1 VSIHSNPEIE
11 RIVDTAT
18 TIAKDYNHQ
27 YVTLEHL
34 LIALVEYPEFN
45 KTLVTFGVEI
55 EELLRDLYDYIG
67 KQEYLVTIVPP
78 PESIDQTEASQRTE
92 DKNSIDSKKDKKSNS
107 KELAKSSMIPQRT
120 HSLERVFNRAFTQVL
135 FSAREQMETIDLYLS
150 ISQET
155 NSHAAYFLLKWGIN
169 RRQLVEYYTKVHGIT
184 KKSKEVKSNYS
195 NKILEEFCTNLNT
208 QVTEGKIDPVIGRAT
223 ELEEIA
229 QVLARRQKSNV
240 LMIGDPGVGKTAIAE
255 GLAHKIVDGDVPKYL
270 IPYTVYNLE
279 IGSLLAGSK
288 YRGEFEEKLK
298 DVLAALNQKG
308 NTILFI
314 DEAHQM
320 QGAGSGGSSSVDFA
334 NMLKPALA
342 KGNIKVIA
350 STTFEE
356 YTQSFEKDRAL
367 MRRFYKLN
375 IDEPTADI
383 SKDIL
388 RGLRTH
394 FEKFHNGK
402 ISDEAIDS
410 SVDLSVRYQPDRKLP
425 DKAIDLIDM
434 SCARLKIA
442 KEKFTVEKTDIVD
455 TISKATKIP
464 RENLLTEKAN
474 KSLTNLDATIKDNL
488 YGQDSAVEQVLEKI
502 YVAKA
507 GMKAHDK
514 PVGNFLFLGPTGTG
528 KTEFCKLLSDALS
541 MKLLRFDMS
550 EYQEKHAMA
559 KLIGAPPGYVGY
571 EDGNLGGGL
580 LISEVERNPHSI
592 ILLDEIEKAHPDISN
607 LLLQIMDEG
616 SVTGSN
622 GKKADCR
629 NAILILTSNLGSADG
644 EANAIGFGRDLKK
657 TGTDDEAAK
666 KFFKPEFRNRL
677 DAVVKFAKLEKI
689 SMKKI
694 VVKFLQ
700 ELNVLLQEK
709 EIRIRPS
716 ESIVDHLTDIG
727 FDPTMGARPLSRKI
741 NELIKVPLSKKIL
754 FEAIEPGSIVSIE
767 WKDEEIKF
775 TVQPPEL
782 NNLLEDKTVDKDG
795 FIVL

>member
-1 VSIHSNPEIE
+1 MAINSNPEIE
-11 RIVDTAT
+11 EIIAAAT
-18 TIAKDYNHQ
+18 ELARDYRHE

-34 LIALVEYPEFN
+34 LIALVEFRSF
-45 KTLVTFGVEI
+45 KK
-55 EELLRDLYDYIG
+55 LLTDYGIDTTPLLADLY
-67 KQEYLVTIVPP
+67 EYTAQQDHLVDLSDKEIV
-78 PESIDQTEASQRTE
+78 
-92 DKNSIDSKKDKKSNS
+92 
-107 KELAKSSMIPQRT
+107 PQRT

-135 FSAREQMETIDLYLS
+135 FTAREQMEPIDLFLS

-155 NSHAAYFLLKWGIN
+155 NSHAAYFMLKWGIN
-169 RRQLVEYYTKVHGIT
+169 RKDLVKYYADKFVDG
-184 KKSKEVKSNYS
+184 KAVKAKDPRVKQDYS
-195 NKILEEFCTNLNT
+195 DAILEEYCTNLNA
-208 QVTEGKIDPVIGRAT
+208 VATEGKIDPVIGREY

-229 QVLARRQKSNV
+229 QVLARRHKSNV

-255 GLAHKIVDGDVPKYL
+255 GLAFKIVNGDVPEYL
-270 IPYTVYNLE
+270 KPYTVYNLE

-298 DVLAALNQKG
+298 DVLEALNTKG
-308 NTILFI
+308 NSILFI

-320 QGAGSGGSSSVDFA
+320 QGAGAGSSSSVDFA

-342 KGNIKVIA
+342 KGGIKVIA
-350 STTFEE
+350 STTYEE

-375 IDEPTADI
+375 IDEPSPEVA
-383 SKDIL
+383 KDIL
-388 RGLRTH
+388 LGLKGH
-394 FEKFHNGK
+394 FEKFHNGV
-402 ISDEAIDS
+402 ILEEAIELA
-410 SVDLSVRYQPDRKLP
+410 VDLSVRYQTDKRLP

-434 SCARLKIA
+434 SCARLKINNPTWVVNGEA
-442 KEKFTVEKTDIVD
+442 IID
-455 TISKATKIP
+455 TLAKATKIP
-464 RENLLTEKAN
+464 KENFDSKHAST
-474 KSLTNLDATIKDNL
+474 SLPSLEGNIKDKL
-488 YGQDSAVEQVLEKI
+488 YGQDTAVDAVLEKI

-507 GMKAHDK
+507 GLKSHNK

-528 KTEFCKLLSDALS
+528 KTELAKLLSENLG

-616 SVTGSN
+616 TITGSN

-629 NAILILTSNLGSADG
+629 NAMLVLTSNLGSADN
-644 EANAIGFGRDLKK
+644 EQNNIGFGRELQKS
-657 TGTDDEAAK
+657 GEDDSAVK

-677 DAVVKFAKLEKI
+677 DAVVKFNGLDKI

-694 VVKFLQ
+694 VVKFLN
-700 ELNVLLQEK
+700 ELNELLAEK
-709 EIRIRPS
+709 SIKLRSS
-716 ESIVDHLTDIG
+716 EALVDHLVEVG
-727 FDPTMGARPLSRKI
+727 FDRTMGARPLARKI
-741 NELIKVPLSKKIL
+741 SELIKVPLSKKIL
-754 FEAIEPGSIVSIE
+754 FDNIASGSTITADYSNETVEFIVVEPTNDMI
-767 WKDEEIKF
+767 
-775 TVQPPEL
+775 
-782 NNLLEDKTVDKDG
+782 LLENKTVDDEG
-795 FIVL
+795 FIIVE

>member
-1 VSIHSNPEIE
+1 MRSNPEIE
-11 RIVDTAT
+11 QIIENACQL
-18 TIAKDYNHQ
+18 AKDYKHE

-34 LIALVEYPEFN
+34 LICLVEFKPFN
-45 KTLVTFGVEI
+45 KLLVDFGVET

-67 KQEYLVTIVPP
+67 RQDHLINPDLTVEKQ
-78 PESIDQTEASQRTE
+78 
-92 DKNSIDSKKDKKSNS
+92 
-107 KELAKSSMIPQRT
+107 PQRT

-135 FSAREQMETIDLYLS
+135 FSGREQMESIDLFLS
-150 ISQET
+150 ISQEP

-169 RRQLVEYYTKVHGIT
+169 RKALVDFFTHENADRFGKAKKVESS
-184 KKSKEVKSNYS
+184 KKDYAD
-195 NKILEEFCTNLNT
+195 KILEEYCTDLNKH
-208 QVTEGKIDPVIGRAT
+208 VVEGKIDPVIGRAV

-229 QVLARRQKSNV
+229 QVLARRSKSNV

-255 GLAHKIVDGDVPKYL
+255 GLAHKIVNGDVPEYL
-270 IPYTVYNLE
+270 LPYTVYNLE

-298 DVLAALNQKG
+298 DVLAALNTKG

-320 QGAGSGGSSSVDFA
+320 QGAGAGGSSSVDFA

-375 IDEPTADI
+375 IDEPTPAVA
-383 SKDIL
+383 KDIL
-388 RGLRTH
+388 YGLRQH
-394 FEKFHNGK
+394 FEKFHKG
-402 ISDEAIDS
+402 IIDDEAIETA
-410 SVDLSVRYQPDRKLP
+410 VDLSVRYQTDKRLP

-434 SCARLKIA
+434 SCARLKI
-442 KEKFTVEKTDIVD
+442 KNPDFIVGKLDIVE
-455 TISKATKIP
+455 TIAKATKIP
-464 RENLLTEKAN
+464 KENLLSEKA
-474 KSLTNLDATIKDNL
+474 TENLITLESTIKDKL
-488 YGQDSAVEQVLEKI
+488 YGQDTAVDEVLEKI

-507 GMKAHDK
+507 GMKSHNK

-528 KTEFCKLLSDALS
+528 KTEFAKLLSDNLS
-541 MKLLRFDMS
+541 MKLLRYDMS
-550 EYQEKHAMA
+550 EYQEKHSMA

-616 SVTGSN
+616 FITGSN

-629 NAILILTSNLGSADG
+629 NSILILTSNLGAADG
-644 EANAIGFGRDLKK
+644 EQNAIGFGRSLTKE
-657 TGTDDEAAK
+657 GTDDEAAK

-677 DAVVKFAKLEKI
+677 DAVIKFNKLDKI

-694 VVKFLQ
+694 VVKFLN
-700 ELNVLLQEK
+700 ELNDLLVEK
-709 EIRIRPS
+709 EIKVHTT
-716 ESIVDHLTDIG
+716 EALVDHLTEVG
-727 FDPTMGARPLSRKI
+727 FDPAMGARPLSRKI

-754 FEAIEPGSIVSIE
+754 FEHVEAGSIVTADYQDDSV
-767 WKDEEIKF
+767 KF
-775 TVQPPEL
+775 TIIPPTMD
-782 NNLLEDKTVDKDG
+782 LLENKTVDENG
-795 FIVL
+795 IIVV

>member
-1 VSIHSNPEIE
+1 MRSNPEIE
-11 RIVDTAT
+11 KIINQACA
-18 TIAKDYNHQ
+18 IAKDYKHE

-34 LIALVEYPEFN
+34 LIGLVEFPSFN
-45 KTLVTFGVEI
+45 LLLADFGVEV
-55 EELLRDLYDYIG
+55 EDLLRDLYDYIG
-67 KQEYLVTIVPP
+67 KQNHLVNDTVEKQPV
-78 PESIDQTEASQRTE
+78 
-92 DKNSIDSKKDKKSNS
+92 
-107 KELAKSSMIPQRT
+107 RT

-135 FSAREQMETIDLYLS
+135 FSAREEMLPIDLFLS
-150 ISQET
+150 ISQEP

-169 RRQLVEYYTKVHGIT
+169 RKQLVDYFTQENADQLGRAST
-184 KKSKEVKSNYS
+184 KKDS
-195 NKILEEFCTNLNT
+195 NKKDLADRVLAEYCTNLNQ
-208 QVTEGKIDPVIGRAT
+208 QVLDGKIDPVIGRAV

-229 QVLARRQKSNV
+229 QVLARRNKSNV

-255 GLAHKIVDGDVPKYL
+255 GLAHKIIHGEVPEYL
-270 IPYTVYNLE
+270 KPYTVYNLE

-298 DVLAALNQKG
+298 DVLNALGQKG
-308 NTILFI
+308 KAVLFI

-320 QGAGSGGSSSVDFA
+320 QGAGAGGSSSVDFA

-375 IDEPTADI
+375 IDEPSPAVA
-383 SKDIL
+383 KEIL
-388 RGLRTH
+388 YGLRQH
-394 FEKFHNGK
+394 FEKFHLG
-402 ISDEAIDS
+402 IIEDAAIEAA
-410 SVDLSVRYQPDRKLP
+410 VDLSVRYQTDKRLP
-425 DKAIDLIDM
+425 DKALDLIDM
-434 SCARLKIA
+434 SCARLKI
-442 KEKFTVEKTDIVD
+442 KNSDFIVTKNDIVD
-455 TISKATKIP
+455 TIAKATKIP
-464 RENLLTEKAN
+464 RENLLSEKA
-474 KSLTNLDATIKDNL
+474 TDNLINLESTIKERL
-488 YGQDSAVEQVLEKI
+488 YGQDSAVDTVLEKI

-507 GMKAHDK
+507 GMKSHNK

-528 KTEFCKLLSDALS
+528 KTELCKLLSDQLG

-616 SVTGSN
+616 FITGSN

-629 NAILILTSNLGSADG
+629 NTILILTSNLGASDG
-644 EANAIGFGRDLKK
+644 EQNAIGFGRSLQKE
-657 TGTDDEAAK
+657 GTDDEAAK

-677 DAVVKFAKLEKI
+677 DAVVKFGKLDKI

-694 VVKFLQ
+694 VVKFLS
-700 ELNVLLQEK
+700 ELNDLLEEK
-709 EIRIRPS
+709 NIKVRPT
-716 ESIVDHLTDIG
+716 ETLVDHLTEVG
-727 FDPTMGARPLSRKI
+727 FDPAMGARPLARKI

-754 FEAIEPGSIVSIE
+754 FDHIEAGSVVTADYADNEVKFIIVAP
-767 WKDEEIKF
+767 
-775 TVQPPEL
+775 TVD
-782 NNLLEDKTVDKDG
+782 LLENKTVDENG
-795 FIVL
+795 FIVVE

>member
-11 RIVDTAT
+11 NIVNTAT
-18 TIAKDYNHQ
+18 TIAKDYNHE

-34 LIALVEYPEFN
+34 LIALVEYHSFN
-45 KTLVTFGVEI
+45 KLLVDFGVEV
-55 EELLRDLYDYIG
+55 EELLRDLYEYIG
-67 KQEYLVTIVPP
+67 KQDYLVAPATV
-78 PESIDQTEASQRTE
+78 TE
-92 DKNSIDSKKDKKSNS
+92 
-107 KELAKSSMIPQRT
+107 LVPQRT

-135 FSAREQMETIDLYLS
+135 FSAREQMETIDLFLS
-150 ISQET
+150 ISQEP
-155 NSHAAYFLLKWGIN
+155 NSHAAYFLLKWGVN
-169 RRQLVEYYTKVHGIT
+169 RRTLVEFYSQTHGHLN
-184 KKSKEVKSNYS
+184 KKPKDVKNSYD
-195 NKILEEFCTNLNT
+195 KILDEYCTDLNK
-208 QVTEGKIDPVIGRAT
+208 QVVDGKIDPVIGRAV

-229 QVLARRQKSNV
+229 QVLARRSKSNV

-255 GLAHKIVDGDVPKYL
+255 GLAHKIVNGDVPEYL
-270 IPYTVYNLE
+270 LPYTVFNLE

-298 DVLAALNQKG
+298 DVLASLNAKG
-308 NTILFI
+308 NCILFI

-320 QGAGSGGSSSVDFA
+320 QGAGAGGSSSVDFA

-350 STTFEE
+350 STTYEE

-375 IDEPTADI
+375 IDEPTPAVA
-383 SKDIL
+383 KDIL
-388 RGLRTH
+388 YGLRTH
-394 FEKFHNGK
+394 FEKFHSGV
-402 ISDEAIDS
+402 ISDDAVEAA
-410 SVDLSVRYQPDRKLP
+410 VDLSVRYQTDKRLP

-434 SCARLKIA
+434 SCARLKI
-442 KEKFTVEKTDIVD
+442 KNPDFIVTKLDIVD
-455 TISKATKIP
+455 TIAKATKIP
-464 RENLLTEKAN
+464 RENLLSEKA
-474 KSLTNLDATIKDNL
+474 TENLITLESTIKDKL
-488 YGQDSAVEQVLEKI
+488 YGQDTAVDEVLEKI

-507 GMKAHDK
+507 GMKSHNK

-528 KTEFCKLLSDALS
+528 KTEFAKLLSDNLS
-541 MKLLRFDMS
+541 MKLLRYDMS

-616 SVTGSN
+616 FITGSN

-644 EANAIGFGRDLKK
+644 EQNAIGFGRSLTKE
-657 TGTDDEAAK
+657 GTDDEAAK

-677 DAVVKFAKLEKI
+677 DAVIKFNKLDKI

-694 VVKFLQ
+694 VVKFLN
-700 ELNVLLQEK
+700 ELNELLVEK
-709 EIRIRPS
+709 EIKVHTTEALI
-716 ESIVDHLTDIG
+716 DHLTEVG
-727 FDPTMGARPLSRKI
+727 FDPAMGARPLSRKI

-754 FEAIEPGSIVSIE
+754 FEHVELGSIVTA
-767 WKDEEIKF
+767 DYQDDAVKF
-775 TVQPPEL
+775 NIIPPSL
-782 NNLLEDKTVDKDG
+782 DLLENKTVDENG
-795 FIVL
+795 FIVVE

>member
-1 VSIHSNPEIE
+1 MSIHSNPEIE
-11 RIVDTAT
+11 NIVNTAT

-34 LIALVEYPEFN
+34 LIALVEYPSFN
-45 KTLVTFGVEI
+45 KLLVEFGVEG
-55 EELLRDLYDYIG
+55 EELLRDLYEYIG
-67 KQEYLVTIVPP
+67 KQDYLIAPDLT
-78 PESIDQTEASQRTE
+78 Q
-92 DKNSIDSKKDKKSNS
+92 
-107 KELAKSSMIPQRT
+107 ELVPQRT

-135 FSAREQMETIDLYLS
+135 FSAREQMETIDLFLS
-150 ISQET
+150 ISQEP
-155 NSHAAYFLLKWGIN
+155 NSHAAYFLLKWGVN
-169 RRQLVEYYTKVHGIT
+169 RRQLVEFYSQTHGSFN
-184 KKSKEVKSNYS
+184 KKTKEVKGNHD
-195 NKILEEFCTNLNT
+195 KILDEYCTDLNQ
-208 QVTEGKIDPVIGRAT
+208 QVKDGKIDPVIGRAV

-229 QVLARRQKSNV
+229 QVLARRSKSNV

-255 GLAHKIVDGDVPKYL
+255 GLAHKIFNGDVPEYL
-270 IPYTVYNLE
+270 LPYTVYNLE

-298 DVLAALNQKG
+298 DVLSALNTKG

-320 QGAGSGGSSSVDFA
+320 QGAGAGGSSSVDFA

-350 STTFEE
+350 STTYEE

-375 IDEPTADI
+375 IDEPTPQIA
-383 SKDIL
+383 KDIL
-388 RGLRTH
+388 YGLRTH
-394 FEKFHNGK
+394 FEKFHSGV
-402 ISDEAIDS
+402 IADDAVEAA
-410 SVDLSVRYQPDRKLP
+410 VELSVRYQTDKRLP

-434 SCARLKIA
+434 SCARLKI
-442 KEKFTVEKTDIVD
+442 KNPDFIVTKLDIVD
-455 TISKATKIP
+455 TIAKATKIP
-464 RENLLTEKAN
+464 KENLLSEKA
-474 KSLTNLDATIKDNL
+474 TENLITLEATIKDRL
-488 YGQDSAVEQVLEKI
+488 YGQDTAVDEVLEKI

-507 GMKAHDK
+507 GMKAHNK

-528 KTEFCKLLSDALS
+528 KTELCKLLSESLS
-541 MKLLRFDMS
+541 MKLLRYDMS

-592 ILLDEIEKAHPDISN
+592 ILMDEIEKAHPDISN

-616 SVTGSN
+616 FITGSN

-629 NAILILTSNLGSADG
+629 NSILILTSNLGAADG
-644 EANAIGFGRDLKK
+644 EQNAIGFGRSLTKE
-657 TGTDDEAAK
+657 GTDDEAAK

-677 DAVVKFAKLEKI
+677 DAVIKFTKLDKI

-694 VVKFLQ
+694 VVKFLN
-700 ELNVLLQEK
+700 ELNDLLKEK
-709 EIRIRPS
+709 NVRVHATEALI
-716 ESIVDHLTDIG
+716 DHLTEVG
-727 FDPTMGARPLSRKI
+727 FDPAMGARPLARKI
-741 NELIKVPLSKKIL
+741 SELIKVPLSKKIL
-754 FEAIEPGSIVSIE
+754 FEHVESGSIITADYSEDTVKFSI
-767 WKDEEIKF
+767 I
-775 TVQPPEL
+775 PPSL
-782 NNLLEDKTVDKDG
+782 DLLENKTVDENG
-795 FIVL
+795 FIVVE

>member
-1 VSIHSNPEIE
+1 MRSNPEIE
-11 RIVDTAT
+11 QIINTACQL
-18 TIAKDYNHQ
+18 AKDYKHE

-34 LIALVEYPEFN
+34 LISLIEFPSFN
-45 KTLVTFGVEI
+45 KLLVNYGVEVDM
-55 EELLRDLYDYIG
+55 LMRDLYDYIG
-67 KQEYLVTIVPP
+67 RQDHLINTSDVEKQ
-78 PESIDQTEASQRTE
+78 
-92 DKNSIDSKKDKKSNS
+92 
-107 KELAKSSMIPQRT
+107 PQRT

-135 FSAREQMETIDLYLS
+135 FGAREEMLPIDLFLS
-150 ISQET
+150 ISQEP

-169 RRQLVEYYTKVHGIT
+169 RKQLVEYYTQENADRFGRAKKVENN
-184 KKSKEVKSNYS
+184 KKDFADKV
-195 NKILEEFCTNLNT
+195 LEEYCTDLNR
-208 QVTEGKIDPVIGRAT
+208 QVTEGKIDPVIGRAY

-229 QVLARRQKSNV
+229 QVLARRSKSNV

-255 GLAHKIVDGDVPKYL
+255 GLAHKIVNGDVPEYL
-270 IPYTVYNLE
+270 LPYTVYNLE

-298 DVLAALNQKG
+298 DVLAALNTKG

-320 QGAGSGGSSSVDFA
+320 QGAGAGGSSSVDFA

-375 IDEPTADI
+375 IDEPTPAVA
-383 SKDIL
+383 KDIL
-388 RGLRTH
+388 YGLRQH
-394 FEKFHNGK
+394 FERFHVG
-402 ISDEAIDS
+402 IIEDEAIES
-410 SVDLSVRYQPDRKLP
+410 AVDLSVRYQTDKRLP

-434 SCARLKIA
+434 SCARLKI
-442 KEKFTVEKTDIVD
+442 KSPNFIVTKLDIVD

-464 RENLLTEKAN
+464 RENLLSEKA
-474 KSLTNLDATIKDNL
+474 KDNLINLETTVKDKL
-488 YGQDSAVEQVLEKI
+488 YGQDLAVEQVLEKI

-507 GMKAHDK
+507 GMKAHNK

-528 KTEFCKLLSDALS
+528 KTELCKLLSESMS
-541 MKLLRFDMS
+541 MKLLRYDMS

-580 LISEVERNPHSI
+580 LISDIERNPHSI
-592 ILLDEIEKAHPDISN
+592 ILMDEIEKAHPDISN

-616 SVTGSN
+616 TITGSN
-622 GKKADCR
+622 GKKADARHC
-629 NAILILTSNLGSADG
+629 ILILTSNLGAADG
-644 EANAIGFGRDLKK
+644 EQNAIGFGRSLTKE
-657 TGTDDEAAK
+657 GTDDEAAK

-677 DAVVKFAKLEKI
+677 DAVVKFAKLDKI

-694 VVKFLQ
+694 VVKFLN
-700 ELNVLLQEK
+700 EMNDLLVEK
-709 EIRIRPS
+709 NIRVHAT
-716 ESIVDHLTDIG
+716 ESLIDHLTEVG
-727 FDPTMGARPLSRKI
+727 FDPAMGARPLSRKI

-754 FEAIEPGSIVSIE
+754 FDHVESGSIVTADWI
-767 WKDEEIKF
+767 DEQIKF
-775 TVQPPEL
+775 TIIPPTL
-782 NNLLEDKTVDKDG
+782 DLLENKTVDENG
-795 FIVL
+795 FIVIE